1 MYKCVV
7 VGTDGSSTAEKAVQK
22 AADLARD
29 WNAALHIVTA
39 YRVGRSG
46 RGAASGGPTAQM
58 GVRTELQR
66 GAAKEIVNQAAAAW
80 GEGIDTETHLV
91 DESAADAI
99 VDTARSLGADLIV
112 VGSQGMQGA
121 RRVLGSVPN
130 SVAHDASCAVLI
142 VKTD

>member
-7 VGTDGSSTAEKAVQK
+7 VGTDGSSTADKAVQI
-22 AADLARD
+22 AAALARE

-46 RGAASGGPTAQM
+46 RGPESGGPTAQM

-66 GAAKEIVNQAAAAW
+66 GAAAEIVNKAAASW
-80 GEGIDTETHLV
+80 GEGIDAVTHLV

-99 VDTARSLGADLIV
+99 VDTAQSLGADLIV

-130 SVAHDASCAVLI
+130 SVAHGANCAVLV